1 VVGSDVGG
9 RESGIGRR
17 SPLVSRLVPRV
28 GMEPD
33 GEGGIEEVSVAPW
46 VRGGTSGVDEIGRLG
61 AWFSGKA
68 GGTEKTLEVGLSSRE
83 TCPDMLAWRGGV
95 LPAGVGP
102 VGDVAGTYGANG
114 GAGIV
119 TVGVSGSMNGP
130 PMSVRGAALGDGV
143 GATSSS
149 ARIVVLGA

>member
-1 VVGSDVGG
+1 VVGSDVSG
-9 RESGIGRR
+9 RESGTGRR

-28 GMEPD
+28 GIEPD
-33 GEGGIEEVSVAPW
+33 GEGGVEEASVVPR
-46 VRGGTSGVDEIGRLG
+46 VRGGTSGVGEIGRL
-61 AWFSGKA
+61 AAGKA
-68 GGTEKTLEVGLSSRE
+68 GGTEQTLEVGLSSTDTR
-83 TCPDMLAWRGGV
+83 PDMLSWRAGV
-95 LPAGVGP
+95 PPAGVGH

-114 GAGIV
+114 GAGVV

-130 PMSVRGAALGDGV
+130 SMSVRGAALGDAV